1 MKETTIK
8 SIAVDKK
15 ELYFQALEMA
25 YLEFIEEEKKGNI
38 FTELRL
44 LKKIEAARTLYK

>member
-1 MKETTIK
+1 MKEATIK
-8 SIAVDKK
+8 ATAIDKK
-15 ELYFQALEMA
+15 ALYFQALEMA

-44 LKKIEAARTLYK
+44 ISKIEAARTLYK

>member
-8 SIAVDKK
+8 ATVIDKK
-15 ELYFQALEMA
+15 ALYFQVLEMA
-25 YLEFIEEEKKGNI
+25 YLDFIEEEKKGHM

-44 LKKIEAARTLYK
+44 VSKIEAARTLYK